1 MPDQDKSTPIDLS
14 RYTESTRREVYDRVV
29 ALVWTSSGPEDHI
42 PTFSPDEVGLAV
54 YYLYGRWFAVWLDL
68 EDDGLP
74 TGERRRELARVQES
88 PGSPHGIILA
98 EV

>member
-29 ALVWTSSGPEDHI
+29 ALVWTSSGPEDLV
-42 PTFSPDEVGLAV
+42 PALSPDEIGLAV
-54 YYLYGRWFAVWLDL
+54 YFLYGRWFAVWMDL
-68 EDDGLP
+68 EDNGLP
-74 TGERRRELARVQES
+74 TFDRRRELVRVQEA
-88 PGSPHGIILA
+88 PGIPYGIILA

>member
-29 ALVWTSSGPEDHI
+29 ALVWTSSGPGDHV
-42 PTFSPDEVGLAV
+42 PTFSPDEVGLVV
-54 YYLYGRWFAVWLDL
+54 YFLYGRWFAVWLDL
-68 EDDGLP
+68 EDDGP
-74 TGERRRELARVQES
+74 SIGERRRELVRVQES
-88 PGSPHGIILA
+88 PGSPYGIILA